1 MQERP
6 DRGRILI
13 VNFELGGVPAIPEMD
28 GTQRPCVVVQNNV
41 LDRPG
46 LVTVVPISMTPPL
59 PGPGKQH
66 HLLSHLSFRDWPLDW
81 DGQGAERWAKCDY
94 IAAIGLRRCSDPY
107 RMLQHGGRKHIKVKI
122 TKSDLEAIERCV
134 LYALGID
141 PQRILLSQAPV
152 DIANSNV
159 AIATL

>member
-13 VNFELGGVPAIPEMD
+13 VNFELGGVPALPEMD

-94 IAAIGLRRCSDPY
+94 VATLGLKRCSDPY
-107 RMLQHGGRKHIKVKI
+107 RRLQADRRRYIKVKI

-134 LYALGID
+134 FFALGID
-141 PQRILLSQAPV
+141 PQRILLNQTTAQEPISPV
-152 DIANSNV
+152 AL
-159 AIATL
+159 ATV